1 MQIPV
6 IKNPVAKSSNGARR
20 KKPMAKKRRRAASP
34 AQLAARKKF
43 AAKYG
48 GKKRK
53 AAPSRP
59 KARRRKRTALSLGR
73 HRPVVIRKRAGL
85 YRPKRSTLRPHATFK
100 NPFLG
105 GLAMI
110 GNPRRRKARKGRK
123 SHRRSR
129 RSVSIFRNPIGGSLS
144 AITSA
149 PKQMISKDFLTEAAS
164 VSVGFVLPNI
174 VMTYLP
180 ANLRDA
186 RWKGYASKVA
196 VVAVLA
202 GASGMV
208 SKRVSKAIL
217 LGGGVS
223 LLLDLYAD
231 FVAPML
237 HGGGAPAPGGT
248 AAFFGEEGDP
258 GMGAFFGNDND
269 PGAGLGDGR
278 AIGEAFA

>member
-1 MQIPV
+1 
-6 IKNPVAKSSNGARR
+6 
-20 KKPMAKKRRRAASP
+20 MAKKRRRAASP
-34 AQLAARKKF
+34 AQIAARKKF

-59 KARRRKRTALSLGR
+59 KAKRRKRRALSLGR
-73 HRPVVIRKRAGL
+73 HRPVVIRKKSGL
-85 YRPKRSTLRPHATFK
+85 YRPDRSSLRPHATFK

-110 GNPRRRKARKGRK
+110 GNPRRRKARKARRTRRS
-123 SHRRSR
+123 SHRA
-129 RSVSIFRNPIGGSLS
+129 VSIFRNPLGSSL
-144 AITSA
+144 AAVTSA
-149 PKQMISKDFLTEAAS
+149 PRQMISKDFLTEAAS
-164 VSVGFVLPNI
+164 VAVGFVLPNI
-174 VMTYLP
+174 VMTNLP
-180 ANLRDA
+180 ANLRDQ

-223 LLLDLYAD
+223 ILLDLYTD
-231 FVAPML
+231 FVAPMI
-237 HGGGAPAPGGT
+237 HGVGGAPAPSGT
-248 AAFFGEEGDP
+248 AAFFGEGNDP
-258 GMGAFFGNDND
+258 GMGAFYGTEGD
-269 PGAGLGDGR
+269 PGSGLGDGR

>member
-1 MQIPV
+1 MKIPV

-20 KKPMAKKRRRAASP
+20 KKPMAKKHRRASP
-34 AQLAARKKF
+34 AQIAARKLF
-43 AAKYG
+43 AKRFG

-59 KARRRKRTALSLGR
+59 KAKRRKRRALAGSR
-73 HRPVVIRKRAGL
+73 HRPVVIRKAGKL
-85 YRPKRSTLRPHATFK
+85 YRPKRSTLAPHARFA
-100 NPFLG
+100 NPGFLG
-105 GLAMI
+105 NLAVI
-110 GNPRRRKARKGRK
+110 GGNPMARRKK
-123 SHRRSR
+123 SHKRRSR
-129 RSVSIFRNPIGGSLS
+129 RSSRSMAFRNPLGSSLS
-144 AITSA
+144 AITSS
-149 PKQMISKDFLTEAAS
+149 PRQMISKDFLTEASA
-164 VSVGFVLPNI
+164 VAVGFVLPNI
-174 VMTYLP
+174 VITNLP

-223 LLLDLYAD
+223 LLLDLYTD
-231 FVAPML
+231 FVAPLMS
-237 HGGGAPAPGGT
+237 GGSAPQGGT
-248 AAFFGEEGDP
+248 AAFFGEDRDP
-258 GMGAFFGNDND
+258 GMGAFFGNEGD
-269 PGAGLGDGR
+269 PGSGLGDGR